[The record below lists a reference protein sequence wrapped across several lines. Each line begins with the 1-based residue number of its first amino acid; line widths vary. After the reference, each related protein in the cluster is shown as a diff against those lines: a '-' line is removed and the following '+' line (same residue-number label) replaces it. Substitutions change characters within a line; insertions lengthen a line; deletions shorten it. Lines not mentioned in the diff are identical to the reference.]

1 MYTTL
6 QMALV
11 VNNLPANTGDIGMW
25 VQFLSQEDPLEKGM
39 ATHTSILA
47 CRIPRAEEPGRLQFI
62 GPQSQTQLKRLSAH
76 TRIVSTETSS
86 HFELS
91 HFKLTQTQ

>member
-1 MYTTL
+1 M
-6 QMALV
+6 
-11 VNNLPANTGDIGMW
+11 G
-25 VQFLSQEDPLEKGM
+25 QEDPLEEGM
-39 ATHTSILA
+39 TTHASILA
-47 CRIPRAEEPGRLQFI
+47 WRIPSAEEPGRLQFI